1 MSGDWCNEEDGNLPS
16 RFEESKS
23 LLRDGLFD
31 SSDAFDGAIESYAY
45 LREFGVKVGITS
57 LNEKGETVRISGG
70 TIRIYYCDSCVDTS
84 GHVCP
89 WNCTFQIRASRPKMR
104 KDKIECRLW
113 RVNLEKSCLQH
124 VSDCSSNRKLR
135 TVAGVVAAKGKDLK
149 ARLRSNPKISASEAF
164 ADVPISPKKNHND
177 KKKMYKQSEEKR
189 RRKAETQRLLR
200 ALNNVKA
207 TELPVDDSEE
217 YNRLKEY
224 LKAISYSNPGS
235 VQSFEAEMDESFV
248 FRFKRA
254 FLMLPQFA
262 RVAKW
267 SGIKLS
273 FLDAGTYSIYYL
285 YSSTSTTTTTTT

>member
-1 MSGDWCNEEDGNLPS
+1 M
-16 RFEESKS
+16 
-23 LLRDGLFD
+23 
-31 SSDAFDGAIESYAY
+31 
-45 LREFGVKVGITS
+45 
-57 LNEKGETVRISGG
+57 
-70 TIRIYYCDSCVDTS
+70 
-84 GHVCP
+84 
-89 WNCTFQIRASRPKMR
+89 
-104 KDKIECRLW
+104 
-113 RVNLEKSCLQH
+113 
-124 VSDCSSNRKLR
+124 
-135 TVAGVVAAKGKDLK
+135 
-149 ARLRSNPKISASEAF
+149 
-164 ADVPISPKKNHND
+164 
-177 KKKMYKQSEEKR
+177 
-189 RRKAETQRLLR
+189 
-200 ALNNVKA
+200 KA
-207 TELPVDDSEE
+207 TELLVDDSEE